1 MYISIL
7 LIVKHGFGKLSETFT
22 VTNFDGIKTELLNL
36 KEESIINEMNTNSFY
51 PAKYID
57 GSQVV
62 GIDCRGE
69 EQIWMIRTY
78 FGEKY

>member
-1 MYISIL
+1 
-7 LIVKHGFGKLSETFT
+7 VKHGFGKLSETFT

-36 KEESIINEMNTNSFY
+36 KENPVINEMNTNSFY

-69 EQIWMIRTY
+69 EQIWMIRTD
-78 FGEKY
+78 FREKYKRLFNW

>member
-1 MYISIL
+1 
-7 LIVKHGFGKLSETFT
+7 
-22 VTNFDGIKTELLNL
+22 
-36 KEESIINEMNTNSFY
+36 MNTNSFY

-62 GIDCRGE
+62 GSDCRGE